1 MMIYVIHSYWLLSP
15 KHPSPQDNVWEIK
28 KKYAIIWSPSK
39 LLFFSLN
46 TSPHLLWSKFQSDSE
61 KSDKSEQRPNA
72 QLLSSPLKLFWKAG
86 STEFISW
93 LLILHKEGK
102 EKALQKKKKLFFF
115 EIFLPPIKR
124 ILNRTSKANIG
135 NPHHTYLQSQLQQ
148 IHIFPDK
155 VQRLHVASAIRDI

>member
-1 MMIYVIHSYWLLSP
+1 MS
-15 KHPSPQDNVWEIK
+15 
-28 KKYAIIWSPSK
+28 
-39 LLFFSLN
+39 
-46 TSPHLLWSKFQSDSE
+46 QSDSE

-86 STEFISW
+86 STEVSW

-102 EKALQKKKKLFFF
+102 EKALFKKKNVEL
-115 EIFLPPIKR
+115 FLPPIKQV
-124 ILNRTSKANIG
+124 LNRTSEANPG

-155 VQRLHVASAIRDI
+155 VQRIHAASAIRDI